1 MSSNDD
7 LLATIASSYYI
18 LNQSQGEIA
27 KRLDMSTSK
36 VSRLLKEARERGIV
50 DIRINMP
57 IPRDIELEQRLIDHF
72 GLKDAYVL
80 KTADVSNPQ
89 ARTNAIGKLAAN
101 YIKRMLESFPSGASV
116 GVAWGR
122 GVHAAVTA
130 LPDNAATNINAVPL
144 IGGIGTL
151 AIDSPDVTRVV
162 AQKLGGRHYDLHA
175 PILVERP
182 EVKDVLMSEP
192 AVQVGIQR
200 ANEVHLAI
208 TGIGTVVDE
217 ASSFLRSGLLSN
229 TDLAHLR
236 SEGLVG
242 EMCGHFYDIRG
253 EYQRYEINRRIIG
266 LDLNQLKRVELVM
279 AVAYGQLKAE
289 AIYGALQG

>member
-101 YIKRMLESFPSGASV
+101 YIKRMLESFP
-116 GVAWGR
+116 
-122 GVHAAVTA
+122 
-130 LPDNAATNINAVPL
+130 
-144 IGGIGTL
+144 
-151 AIDSPDVTRVV
+151 
-162 AQKLGGRHYDLHA
+162 
-175 PILVERP
+175 
-182 EVKDVLMSEP
+182 
-192 AVQVGIQR
+192 
-200 ANEVHLAI
+200 
-208 TGIGTVVDE
+208 
-217 ASSFLRSGLLSN
+217 
-229 TDLAHLR
+229 
-236 SEGLVG
+236 
-242 EMCGHFYDIRG
+242 
-253 EYQRYEINRRIIG
+253 
-266 LDLNQLKRVELVM
+266 
-279 AVAYGQLKAE
+279 
-289 AIYGALQG
+289 